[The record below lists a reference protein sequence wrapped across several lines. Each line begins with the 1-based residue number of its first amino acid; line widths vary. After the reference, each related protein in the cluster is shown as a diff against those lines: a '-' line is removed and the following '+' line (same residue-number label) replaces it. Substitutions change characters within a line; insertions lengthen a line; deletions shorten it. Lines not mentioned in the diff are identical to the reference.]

1 VKVDR
6 DRTGSPA
13 KAATRRAVGRPTTL
27 EAAPASLGQI
37 LALIRNDEANTRPE
51 LERISGLSRAMV
63 VDRLAGLSALG
74 LIEQSGTG
82 GSTGG
87 RAPNRI
93 RFRAD
98 AGALLLATIDR
109 SSMAVGVAD
118 LRGQVLAEHHEETD
132 SLAGPYA
139 VLDRLTTLFLW
150 LMEEHGSKEHIWGIA
165 LALPGAVEL
174 DLEDTGKLRAVE
186 LGDDWQNIDLP
197 AELAYR
203 IGAPA
208 WIRSGTEMMSV
219 GELKAGDGAP
229 DMLFVKLGRSI
240 AAGVVI
246 GDQLHRGVQ
255 GAAGLIGH
263 VQTAEIS
270 DAVCGC
276 GKRGC
281 LESVVGA
288 DAIARDGLAGARGGQ
303 SPFLSDVFARTG
315 SVTAADV
322 ANGAQLGDAFCADL
336 TARCGRLVG
345 ESLAPFANLLNPS
358 RIILG
363 GNMVQ
368 AGDVLLAAV
377 REAVYRHAHPL
388 TTRNLHIALSKIG
401 GSAGLIG
408 AAHVAASELFRPE
421 ILQRWVPYGSPRR
434 LPEIAEF
441 TNAMR
446 ARNRAEV
453 RSRTP
458 VPPPAPISQDR
469 HSAKRVET
477 KEEL

>member
-1 VKVDR
+1 M
-6 DRTGSPA
+6 P
-13 KAATRRAVGRPTTL
+13 RAVGRPTTL

-37 LALIRNDEANTRPE
+37 LTLIRNEEANTRPE
-51 LERISGLSRAMV
+51 LERTSSLSRAVV
-63 VDRLAGLSALG
+63 VDRLTGLSALG
-74 LIEQSGTG
+74 LIEKSGTAR
-82 GSTGG
+82 STGG

-109 SSMAVGVAD
+109 SSIAVGVAD

-132 SLAGPYA
+132 PLAGPYA

-150 LMEEHGSKEHIWGIA
+150 LMEDLGSKDQIWGVA

-174 DLEDTGKLRAVE
+174 GPEDSGKLRAID

-203 IGAPA
+203 IGAPV
-208 WIRSGTEMMSV
+208 WIRSATEMMSV

-263 VQTAEIS
+263 VQTTEVS
-270 DAVCGC
+270 DTVCGC

-288 DAIARDGLAGARGGQ
+288 DAIARDGLAGARSGQ
-303 SPFLSDVFARTG
+303 SLFLSDTFARTG
-315 SVTAADV
+315 AVTASDV

-345 ESLAPFANLLNPS
+345 ESLASFANLLNPS

-363 GNMVQ
+363 GDMVQ

-377 REAVYRHAHPL
+377 RESVYRDAHPL
-388 TTRNLHIALSKIG
+388 ITRNLRISLSTIG

-421 ILQRWVPYGSPRR
+421 MLQRWLPYGSPRR

-446 ARNRAEV
+446 ARDRGQV
-453 RSRTP
+453 RTSTP
-458 VPPPAPISQDR
+458 VPPPAPMWQDVQ
-469 HSAKRVET
+469 SAKRVET
-477 KEEL
+477 KEKL